1 MEDENEYANMKTT
14 FNNKLNEI
22 IKAKGVNH
30 QIFNPL
36 SYATMISK
44 VEHAKGLKFGKT
56 PADYARLKKYDIL
69 EIDGVKRL
77 VVPFFSSTTSSG
89 NKTSSAIR
97 MFVHTDEIF
106 DILHTA
112 HLKSGHKSRQGMTQE
127 VSQFKNITREMIM
140 IYLGLCEVCQEKVA
154 KFHEREIKKSYI
166 DFISMSAD
174 QHGYNL
180 ILVYL
185 DVKTQFV
192 QLRPLKNTE
201 LQEVTQSLLDIFTI
215 FGPPDLLQGNV
226 SNEFGSSLANEVC
239 LFWSDFKFNFI
250 KTEDRD
256 QLLVECTIRVTEI
269 LNAWVE
275 ANKTMEWSEGVKYVQ
290 YMKNRDF
297 NPTLNRSA
305 GEALL
310 GHKFG
315 RSGTRKRSLDQALSD
330 KEEESDAQEAMNSGI
345 DKQDVPIKQYAPKRI
360 KLEQVDNSEVPH
372 LIVPN
377 IKTNDEDEPENIL
390 P

>member
-215 FGPPDLLQGNV
+215 FGPPDLLQGN
-226 SNEFGSSLANEVC
+226 
-239 LFWSDFKFNFI
+239 
-250 KTEDRD
+250 TEDRD

-372 LIVPN
+372 LIVSN

-390 P
+390 S